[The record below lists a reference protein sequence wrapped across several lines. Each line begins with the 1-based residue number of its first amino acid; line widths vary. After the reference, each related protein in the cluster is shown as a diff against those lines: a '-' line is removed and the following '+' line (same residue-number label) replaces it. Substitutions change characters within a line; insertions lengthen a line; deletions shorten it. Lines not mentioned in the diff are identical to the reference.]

1 MGRPKHKVQSGFV
14 LFDRLLR
21 RRDANIEPQ
30 GAGHRT
36 WWTGRRRPGAHFCR
50 NAGPHDRRDVW
61 HATWAHKDDS
71 TVTKIVKL
79 TDWFRF
85 ALCAVNVLDTAPWRA
100 HGVGSAWVTL
110 RRIRPFCD
118 GALRD

>member
-21 RRDANIEPQ
+21 RRYANIEPQ

-61 HATWAHKDDS
+61 HATWTHKDNS
-71 TVTKIVKL
+71 TVTKIIITEWVG
-79 TDWFRF
+79 RIVRRE
-85 ALCAVNVLDTAPWRA
+85 CARHSAIKSARCGQCMGDPPKNTTVL
-100 HGVGSAWVTL
+100 
-110 RRIRPFCD
+110 
-118 GALRD
+118 